1 MPTVTQKPIA
11 KKQTEDPRAVK
22 ARKMDALV
30 RSIAASKSE
39 TADIDAQ
46 PVKKVAVKRIV
57 AAKPQQIVKKEE
69 PKQEIIEQKPKSN
82 QKSVLPKSKTNKKQ
96 PQGVQDTISK
106 SKTSNGYKGI
116 LPLKSNVLPNQR
128 NVIPSPRKIQKSKN

>member
-1 MPTVTQKPIA
+1 MPTVTQKPVA
-11 KKQTEDPRAVK
+11 KKQTEDPRALK

-57 AAKPQQIVKKEE
+57 AAKPQQIIKKEESKQEVVEEKKEE
-69 PKQEIIEQKPKSN
+69 PQKVEESQEPKE
-82 QKSVLPKSKTNKKQ
+82 TI
-96 PQGVQDTISK
+96 VQEGD
-106 SKTSNGYKGI
+106 
-116 LPLKSNVLPNQR
+116 Q
-128 NVIPSPRKIQKSKN
+128 